1 MADSPTD
8 PLQLLAV
15 TLVDIRATIDAQKRA
30 VTNAQSSVEQFRHTK
45 GKDSLGDI
53 ADCLK
58 TIAAD
63 NRDLV
68 DAVATADKTVK
79 ALIASVTGA

>member
-1 MADSPTD
+1 MAEPPKD

-15 TLVDIRATIDAQKRA
+15 TLVDIRATVDAQKRS
-30 VTNAQSSVEQFRHTK
+30 VTHAQSSVEQFRHTK
-45 GKDSLGDI
+45 EKGSLEDI

-58 TIAAD
+58 TITND

-68 DAVATADKTVK
+68 DAITVADNALNT
-79 ALIASVTGA
+79 LIASVTDS